1 MRYGR
6 FKKAVSGFL
15 AAMTIMTTVF
25 SPLSAY
31 AAEVPPEEPK
41 PPLYEEVKD
50 QLDVDEVVKAED
62 LELEYGCNFDAK
74 TDFSNIEIPD
84 NEKVKVTFEEA
95 KNESGEEFTTQKSDS
110 YKAVYYVQPLKTE
123 HPKYQISR
131 KLIVKEA
138 PQTEQ
143 ETETPIEAA
152 EDGNSSESGEEQ
164 SDDGL
169 VDIQMPEEAQPVVI
183 EQETPS
189 DEEVSTEEETAEVT
203 EAPAESATEEITEAP
218 EESEPEKTTEIPME
232 EATKDFSEGLSEEE
246 FDEALEEAENQE
258 TYDQETG
265 LDLEIV
271 LTAARDQDIDLFA
284 LEEGESVE
292 FYVEAPS
299 LIVTYA
305 ASTTKKVTITRGSW
319 YYYADYGLG
328 SYQTAPY
335 KVKYG
340 NVSATAYCVQP
351 SKRGPDDGTYK
362 ITKLSDGKS
371 LAKVCYYGTKASGD
385 DGFFAEKHPDFSAG
399 KRFII
404 THMAAAYANGSSDA
418 FSGTNS
424 TGKSLA
430 MELYNY
436 CMSQPEI
443 PEVDMAFSNP
453 NVTAYVDGKQQRTEE
468 VTFLADTLQS
478 ITFKLPAGVKFH
490 NVTTGKTSAAGAS
503 VEINGGTKFY
513 LSAPITQAADVSATF
528 SATMK
533 GTIVKD
539 YSAYK
544 ISTGGDLQDLAFVF
558 GEAVDDEK
566 YVDFSVTWVSQ
577 ASVSIVKKDKKTNAA
592 VAGAVY
598 GLYSDPD
605 CTNLI
610 MEMPATD
617 ANGASS
623 VTLNKTQ
630 DMIYLKEISGPTG
643 YLLDTAVH
651 NIQLVVGKTSN
662 QVVTDEEQKAN
673 LTIYKEGEVLTGANV
688 TEEGV
693 SFVYEKRRQKGAVY
707 NVYAAAD
714 IKRADGTVVY
724 KQGALVKENL
734 ATGDDGSAT
743 LKGLYLGTYRVTEMK
758 APTNLICAGESK
770 EVTLSYAGQNV
781 EVAVGDL
788 TFVNDRQKAK
798 VFAEKQD
805 KDTKKSLA
813 GAVFGLYA
821 GKDIKNQDGQ
831 VVVAKDTLIAK
842 ATTDEMGS
850 GAFAADIP
858 NNNSYYV
865 KELQAPANYFRNS
878 DEVYSFDFLYTN
890 DKEAT
895 VSFSHTFSN
904 EHVSASIHLV
914 KKDKETGNVTQGDA
928 KFAGAVYGVYA
939 RENIAHPD
947 GKSGVLYTIY
957 ADNIDS
963 ISYYREH
970 PLVLEAIQE
979 LRERF
984 PDFKYFMTAQ
994 EKQDIY
1000 PEHMTAEAIAY
1011 ALVDLAEDFDTYEFR
1026 DNVDDKETLVKEIEY
1041 DLYAG
1046 RGKKEYSGF
1055 LKDVMDES
1063 DELSAKAQVLLQRIN
1078 DYSIPEKKDLEPMVK
1093 IVFSEYREMET
1104 GKYLPF
1110 KEANE
1115 KLGALDQ
1122 TFLKEN
1128 QASDK
1133 WDDLYS
1139 VGYMVL
1145 CSIDSEI
1152 HKVTGKIMLGTG
1164 EGDIIEHMKG
1174 IEDQRDVQEHILP
1187 YLYEY
1192 CGLVEKSPDIA
1203 TEVNEKE
1210 PAADHKAVQ
1219 SKAVTVEVSEKLAG
1233 EKKKS
1238 IHDRLKENK
1247 EKLGQK
1253 SGKDNPQ
1260 KGVELT

>member
-1 MRYGR
+1 
-6 FKKAVSGFL
+6 
-15 AAMTIMTTVF
+15 
-25 SPLSAY
+25 
-31 AAEVPPEEPK
+31 
-41 PPLYEEVKD
+41 
-50 QLDVDEVVKAED
+50 
-62 LELEYGCNFDAK
+62 
-74 TDFSNIEIPD
+74 
-84 NEKVKVTFEEA
+84 
-95 KNESGEEFTTQKSDS
+95 
-110 YKAVYYVQPLKTE
+110 
-123 HPKYQISR
+123 
-131 KLIVKEA
+131 
-138 PQTEQ
+138 
-143 ETETPIEAA
+143 
-152 EDGNSSESGEEQ
+152 
-164 SDDGL
+164 
-169 VDIQMPEEAQPVVI
+169 MPEEAQPVVI

-218 EESEPEKTTEIPME
+218 EESESEKTTEIPME

-371 LAKVCYYGTKASGD
+371 LAKVRYYGTKASGN

-478 ITFKLPAGVKFH
+478 ITFKLPSGVKFH

-610 MEMPATD
+610 IEMPATD

-623 VTLNKTQ
+623 VTLNKNIGYDLSEGDFRT
-630 DMIYLKEISGPTG
+630 DRISSG
-643 YLLDTAVH
+643 H
-651 NIQLVVGKTSN
+651 
-662 QVVTDEEQKAN
+662 
-673 LTIYKEGEVLTGANV
+673 
-688 TEEGV
+688 
-693 SFVYEKRRQKGAVY
+693 
-707 NVYAAAD
+707 
-714 IKRADGTVVY
+714 
-724 KQGALVKENL
+724 
-734 ATGDDGSAT
+734 
-743 LKGLYLGTYRVTEMK
+743 
-758 APTNLICAGESK
+758 
-770 EVTLSYAGQNV
+770 
-781 EVAVGDL
+781 
-788 TFVNDRQKAK
+788 
-798 VFAEKQD
+798 
-805 KDTKKSLA
+805 
-813 GAVFGLYA
+813 
-821 GKDIKNQDGQ
+821 
-831 VVVAKDTLIAK
+831 
-842 ATTDEMGS
+842 S
-850 GAFAADIP
+850 GA
-858 NNNSYYV
+858 
-865 KELQAPANYFRNS
+865 
-878 DEVYSFDFLYTN
+878 
-890 DKEAT
+890 
-895 VSFSHTFSN
+895 
-904 EHVSASIHLV
+904 
-914 KKDKETGNVTQGDA
+914 
-928 KFAGAVYGVYA
+928 
-939 RENIAHPD
+939 
-947 GKSGVLYTIY
+947 
-957 ADNIDS
+957 
-963 ISYYREH
+963 
-970 PLVLEAIQE
+970 
-979 LRERF
+979 
-984 PDFKYFMTAQ
+984 
-994 EKQDIY
+994 
-1000 PEHMTAEAIAY
+1000 
-1011 ALVDLAEDFDTYEFR
+1011 
-1026 DNVDDKETLVKEIEY
+1026 
-1041 DLYAG
+1041 
-1046 RGKKEYSGF
+1046 
-1055 LKDVMDES
+1055 
-1063 DELSAKAQVLLQRIN
+1063 
-1078 DYSIPEKKDLEPMVK
+1078 
-1093 IVFSEYREMET
+1093 
-1104 GKYLPF
+1104 
-1110 KEANE
+1110 
-1115 KLGALDQ
+1115 
-1122 TFLKEN
+1122 
-1128 QASDK
+1128 
-1133 WDDLYS
+1133 
-1139 VGYMVL
+1139 
-1145 CSIDSEI
+1145 
-1152 HKVTGKIMLGTG
+1152 
-1164 EGDIIEHMKG
+1164 
-1174 IEDQRDVQEHILP
+1174 
-1187 YLYEY
+1187 
-1192 CGLVEKSPDIA
+1192 
-1203 TEVNEKE
+1203 
-1210 PAADHKAVQ
+1210 
-1219 SKAVTVEVSEKLAG
+1219 
-1233 EKKKS
+1233 
-1238 IHDRLKENK
+1238 
-1247 EKLGQK
+1247 
-1253 SGKDNPQ
+1253 
-1260 KGVELT
+1260 